1 MEEKIKRWYEG
12 LKELAEEIENTQHEA
27 EIKQKAKLKLFD
39 LYDRCLLPIARITE
53 VKYLIG
59 AAKGGEDITIVE
71 LEGTKLTS
79 AHIEAI
85 QQTVEEVLKKKTETR
100 FTIEPNGIYEPLKAK
115 ITLLIKP

>member
-1 MEEKIKRWYEG
+1 M
-12 LKELAEEIENTQHEA
+12 LAEEAEIARYEA
-27 EIKQKAKLKLFD
+27 EIKQKAKFKLFD

-53 VKYLIG
+53 VKYHIG
-59 AAKGGEDITIVE
+59 AAKGGEDIVTVE

-85 QQTVEEVLKKKTETR
+85 QQTAEEVLKKKTETS
-100 FTIEPNGIYEPLKAK
+100 FTIEPKGFYEPLKAK